1 MEERLKNCSRLEKSK
16 DAWKLNVTCPT
27 GLGLRL
33 RGGNVLKDI
42 DGDNWKNWNMGNRID
57 NCDSINLLKV
67 GNYIVTVR
75 KYLCS

>member
-1 MEERLKNCSRLEKSK
+1 MEKSK
-16 DAWKLNVTCPT
+16 DAWKLNVTHHA
-27 GLGLRL
+27 GLGLGL
-33 RGGNVLKDI
+33 GGGNVLKDI
-42 DGDNWKNWNMGNRID
+42 DGDNWKNWNMGNRIE

>member
-1 MEERLKNCSRLEKSK
+1 MEKSK
-16 DAWKLNVTCPT
+16 DAWKLNVTHHT
-27 GLGLRL
+27 GLCLGLG
-33 RGGNVLKDI
+33 GGNVLKDI
-42 DGDNWKNWNMGNRID
+42 DGDNWKNWNMGNRIE